1 MYDVCTDREGAF
13 MATATAGRLNFR
25 VPEDVERRLRS
36 AAESTGQ
43 SLTEFVLGAAQ
54 ERADEVLS
62 THTVVPSDYFDK
74 LLTALD
80 EPAKPMP
87 ALQRAARR
95 RRQFE
100 QR

>member
-1 MYDVCTDREGAF
+1 

-36 AAESTGQ
+36 AAESTSQ
-43 SLTEFVLGAAQ
+43 SLTDFVLGAAQ

-62 THTVVPSDYFDK
+62 THTVVPTEYFDN
-74 LLTALD
+74 LLAALD
-80 EPAKPMP
+80 EPPQPMP

-100 QR
+100 QH